1 MYIYI
6 YIFKQTRYYQHQLSL
21 MSSSL
26 RDLQHKNL
34 LQNSNTNNLIIN
46 TKEIEWNQII
56 NKSEKDK
63 NN

>member
-1 MYIYI
+1 
-6 YIFKQTRYYQHQLSL
+6 

-34 LQNSNTNNLIIN
+34 LRNSNTNNLIIN